1 MSTTRL
7 ELATRLL
14 RVRVWEPHPC
24 LRPERGSC
32 NDGCIYQQ
40 KFSDRPGAILARAR
54 HNVTRS
60 SMLQGVSICSI
71 CYSHCAE
78 RCFQGG
84 TANTAHECERLEII
98 DPDTMDPACSDG
110 VGGRPAANNERR
122 PPPRAII
129 ARVLCA
135 RCVHK
140 SAASANHRAGR
151 RQPAAG
157 QARSIRGPQGQANSP
172 HHRFRSVVYAIDY
185 EQAPNCPP
193 DPPLFRAPRRLAAA
207 WSPCVADAAPCC
219 CCFAHDSC
227 LLSTALSSAATHSP
241 RPTLD

>member
-1 MSTTRL
+1 MFLPTEIFRPTRGD
-7 ELATRLL
+7 T
-14 RVRVWEPHPC
+14 C
-24 LRPERGSC
+24 SC
-32 NDGCIYQQ
+32 SPQC
-40 KFSDRPGAILARAR
+40 
-54 HNVTRS
+54 NVTRS

-84 TANTAHECERLEII
+84 TANTAHEYEQLEII
-98 DPDTMDPACSDG
+98 ESDTMDLTCSDG

-129 ARVLCA
+129 ARVLWICA

-140 SAASANHRAGR
+140 SAASANHRHRAGR

-157 QARSIRGPQGQANSP
+157 QARSICGPQGQANSP
-172 HHRFRSVVYAIDY
+172 HHRFRSVVYAIDH
-185 EQAPNCPP
+185 EQVPNCLP

-219 CCFAHDSC
+219 CCFAHDRC
-227 LLSTALSSAATHSP
+227 LLSAVLSSAATHSP
-241 RPTLD
+241 RPTLDQVATSSRLLTSCDSRLAT

>member
-1 MSTTRL
+1 M
-7 ELATRLL
+7 
-14 RVRVWEPHPC
+14 
-24 LRPERGSC
+24 
-32 NDGCIYQQ
+32 
-40 KFSDRPGAILARAR
+40 
-54 HNVTRS
+54 NVS
-60 SMLQGVSICSI
+60 SS
-71 CYSHCAE
+71 
-78 RCFQGG
+78 
-84 TANTAHECERLEII
+84 EII
-98 DPDTMDPACSDG
+98 DQDNMDLTCSDG

-135 RCVHK
+135 RCVRK

-172 HHRFRSVVYAIDY
+172 HHRFQRSLCYRPRTSTQLPTDS
-185 EQAPNCPP
+185 
-193 DPPLFRAPRRLAAA
+193 PLFRAPRRLAAA
-207 WSPCVADAAPCC
+207 WSPCVAGATPCCCC

-227 LLSTALSSAATHSP
+227 LLSAALSSAATHSP

>member
-1 MSTTRL
+1 M
-7 ELATRLL
+7 
-14 RVRVWEPHPC
+14 WEPHPC

-193 DPPLFRAPRRLAAA
+193 DPPLFRARVDLPPPGLLVLLTPHPAAA
-207 WSPCVADAAPCC
+207 ALHTTAAS
-219 CCFAHDSC
+219 FL
-227 LLSTALSSAATHSP
+227 LLSRQR
-241 RPTLD
+241 RPTARGPPSTR